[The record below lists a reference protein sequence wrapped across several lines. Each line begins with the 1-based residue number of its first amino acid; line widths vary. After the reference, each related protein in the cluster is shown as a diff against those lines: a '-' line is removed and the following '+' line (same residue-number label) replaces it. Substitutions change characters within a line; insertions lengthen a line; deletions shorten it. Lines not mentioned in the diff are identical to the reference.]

1 MKFVK
6 EEEDKTD
13 DYIFQ
18 KDQKTKSV
26 SSFTLIVLIILI
38 LGVVASGFYFKWF

>member
-6 EEEDKTD
+6 EEDENRD
-13 DYIFQ
+13 DYILQ
-18 KDQKTKSV
+18 KDEKTKAV

-38 LGVVASGFYFKWF
+38 IGVVASGFYFKWF